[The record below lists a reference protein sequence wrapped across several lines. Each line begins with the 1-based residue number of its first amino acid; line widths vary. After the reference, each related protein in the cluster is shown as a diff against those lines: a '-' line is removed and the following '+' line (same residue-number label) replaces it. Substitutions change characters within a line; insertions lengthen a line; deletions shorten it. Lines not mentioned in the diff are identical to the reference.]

1 MTIRH
6 SCVVLGLAIAAV
18 PAFAQTLPQPESPAS
33 QHTGQLTRRHQ
44 QGFADYALGKINPGN
59 ADVGNAYQ
67 ETREQIVH
75 GTVDDLYFWSNC
87 VSLTLLIGVTGF
99 FFLHLRSAD
108 KKERVAATLI
118 AQMWNGRVSDK
129 IEIERRT
136 ERYNAL
142 ADEHNRLV
150 EKSLSAATASRR
162 CETSDTT
169 PAVEEESG
177 VVAGDESTIR
187 KTRTTVERVRKR
199 ENESDNQVPVAT
211 ASLPV
216 SGTPKLETS
225 EQAQIPAASDD
236 TTVDPFKRDQEIK
249 RLRSQVQA
257 LKNRESNL
265 LVRLNSSEE
274 FKNQKAAEKQKAG
287 KQESER

>member
-6 SCVVLGLAIAAV
+6 FCVLGLAIAAA
-18 PAFAQTLPQPESPAS
+18 PAFAQTLPQPGSPAS

-44 QGFADYALGKINPGN
+44 QSFADYALGKINPGN
-59 ADVGNAYQ
+59 ADVGSAYQ

-75 GTVDDLYFWSNC
+75 NTIDDLYFWSNC
-87 VSLTLLIGVTGF
+87 VSLTLLIGVIGF

-108 KKERVAATLI
+108 KKERIAATLI

-142 ADEHNRLV
+142 ADEHNTLV
-150 EKSLSAATASRR
+150 EKSLSTPTPRR
-162 CETSDTT
+162 RGETSDTT
-169 PAVEEESG
+169 RTVEEESG
-177 VVAGDESTIR
+177 VAANDELTIR
-187 KTRTTVERVRKR
+187 KTLSATELVRKR
-199 ENESDNQVPVAT
+199 ENESDNQVPGAA

-216 SGTPKLETS
+216 SGNPKLETS
-225 EQAQIPAASDD
+225 EQAPDD
-236 TTVDPFKRDQEIK
+236 TTVGPFKRDQEIK

-265 LVRLNSSEE
+265 LVRLNTSEE
-274 FKNQKAAEKQKAG
+274 FKNQKAVEKQKAG

>member
-6 SCVVLGLAIAAV
+6 FCILGLAIAAA
-18 PAFAQTLPQPESPAS
+18 PAFAQTLPQPGSQAG
-33 QHTGQLTRRHQ
+33 QHTGQLTRRRQ
-44 QGFADYALGKINPGN
+44 QSFTDYALGKINPGN
-59 ADVGNAYQ
+59 SDMGRAYQ
-67 ETREQIVH
+67 EAREQIVH

-108 KKERVAATLI
+108 KKERIAATLI

-129 IEIERRT
+129 IEIELRT

-150 EKSLSAATASRR
+150 ERSLSVATPRR
-162 CETSDTT
+162 RGETSDTT
-169 PAVEEESG
+169 RGVEEESS
-177 VVAGDESTIR
+177 VVADDQSAVWKPLTTAELVRELGSESGS
-187 KTRTTVERVRKR
+187 RTTVAPESMRESETPER
-199 ENESDNQVPVAT
+199 D
-211 ASLPV
+211 
-216 SGTPKLETS
+216 TS
-225 EQAQIPAASDD
+225 EQPSPPGAPEHPA
-236 TTVDPFKRDQEIK
+236 TDPFKRDQEIK

-265 LVRLNSSEE
+265 LVRLNTKEE
-274 FKNQKAAEKQKAG
+274 FKNQQSAAAKQKAA
-287 KQESER
+287 KQESE